1 MEYKIRSKPNTSE
14 KETLLAEKRFLTKN
28 TDPSYCIASL
38 RNGFLVYA
46 SSTAIIRV
54 AHVRVGEDVTE
65 SYLLAL
71 QASRIR
77 ARTESTLRRLHY
89 LKSWKGGIDVYSR
102 YLTNLKSR
110 HLHLPPLAA
119 IWLRP
124 LTTLVYNAYQSS
136 QLLHVCKS
144 LLVFY
149 NDF

>member
-38 RNGFLVYA
+38 RNGFLCTRPQQRLFELLMFA
-46 SSTAIIRV
+46 SEKI
-54 AHVRVGEDVTE
+54 
-65 SYLLAL
+65 
-71 QASRIR
+71 
-77 ARTESTLRRLHY
+77 HY